1 MSLSPAQ
8 QLGVADMFSLVPRL
22 IITLDVYRILI
33 PLATEGPH
41 VLFWRIAAHGKGIV
55 GECRSC

>member
-8 QLGVADMFSLVPRL
+8 QLGVADMFSLVLSL

-55 GECRSC
+55 